1 MNAVILAL
9 PAKAQRAAKRRKRD
23 VDVAERSNWM
33 LDHASKWET
42 VQTDGRTPINH
53 NVQQL
58 VRLLYEK
65 DGLKPPTTAE
75 RHARNVANCQR
86 IQKRNRVKAWL
97 ASLGVDMDNIK
108 DAEQALFAAFDKLVA
123 ATINAREQG
132 GTV

>member
-23 VDVAERSNWM
+23 IDVAERSNWM
-33 LDHASKWET
+33 LDHASEWKT

-53 NVQQL
+53 NVQRL

-75 RHARNVANCQR
+75 THARNVEDCQL

-97 ASLGVDMDNIK
+97 ASLGVDMNNIK
-108 DAEQALFAAFDKLVA
+108 DAEQALFAAFDKLA
-123 ATINAREQG
+123 
-132 GTV
+132 